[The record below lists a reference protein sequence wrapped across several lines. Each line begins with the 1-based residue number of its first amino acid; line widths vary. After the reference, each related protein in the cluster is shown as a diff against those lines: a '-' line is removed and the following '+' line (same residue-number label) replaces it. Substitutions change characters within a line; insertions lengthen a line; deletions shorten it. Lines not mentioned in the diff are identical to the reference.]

1 MGFQIGPLPNSGI
14 FAPDAGDAMD
24 GGGSLPSGSGI
35 VDPPSGR
42 PNRMQKYSK
51 ALQAAANYKK
61 KRQAENEADAEVGK
75 NGKDDDV
82 VGPKGFKIGN
92 DSTVVTGYRD
102 PGFTLKGVKGRSP
115 LGPIGAAV
123 GIFHPAVGAGI
134 SAVGDYISS

>member
-1 MGFQIGPLPNSGI
+1 MSNDVFAGFNRGPTDPNTLTMSS
-14 FAPDAGDAMD
+14 FDSDSD
-24 GGGSLPSGSGI
+24 SSS
-35 VDPPSGR
+35 DR
-42 PNRMQKYSK
+42 PKRMNKFGK
-51 ALQAAANYKK
+51 ALQAAAAYKK

-82 VGPKGFKIGN
+82 VGPKGFKIGS

-102 PGFTLKGVKGRSP
+102 PGFTLKGVKGSSP

-123 GIFHPAVGAGI
+123 GIFNPAVGAGI

>member
-1 MGFQIGPLPNSGI
+1 MSDTSFRAYRLGEDHAAQRKADKIDE
-14 FAPDAGDAMD
+14 PD
-24 GGGSLPSGSGI
+24 
-35 VDPPSGR
+35 R
-42 PNRMQKYSK
+42 PNRMNKFSK
-51 ALQAAANYKK
+51 ALQAAAAYKK

-82 VGPKGFKIGN
+82 VGPKGFKIGS

-102 PGFTLKGVKGRSP
+102 PGFTLKGVKGSSP

-123 GIFHPAVGAGI
+123 GIFNPAVGAGI